1 MRDLIRKVLR
11 SFRNLGDINIAV
23 TRTII
28 EYALPISQEGI
39 DVKKIES
46 LGHAGGILATD
57 FQEGQRPDIFTPSTA
72 ILNGGYGMWE
82 LTVPGDILGQIDNQR
97 IDS

>member
-1 MRDLIRKVLR
+1 MRSPARDHRRLGFLSVLLQT
-11 SFRNLGDINIAV
+11 LGLDCNG
-23 TRTII
+23 
-28 EYALPISQEGI
+28 E
-39 DVKKIES
+39 